1 MPISVESKGKSMN
14 NQTRTL
20 WMEDGREA
28 EERVVVQPVLNAV
41 GQEDCCEERTVRE
54 LYVEKKPPKYLATR
68 VTEKKCP
75 VVCERVT
82 EEVDEAGNIIER
94 KEEQL
99 DWGSKMRVV
108 DHIGVDPSVKSEP
121 TCVTREELRDL
132 LLTPRRQVRM
142 QETVENRVG
151 TTNTSWVHVGLS
163 VLIAA
168 QVAVLGYILFF
179 M

>member
-1 MPISVESKGKSMN
+1 MN
-14 NQTRTL
+14 NQVRTL

-28 EERVVVQPVLNAV
+28 EERVSIQPVLNAV

-94 KEEQL
+94 KEEQI
-99 DWGSKMRVV
+99 DWGARMRIV
-108 DHIGVDPSVKSEP
+108 DHIGVDPSVKPEP

-132 LLTPRRQVRM
+132 LAPRRQVCM
-142 QETVENRVG
+142 QEVVG
-151 TTNTSWVHVGLS
+151 KQVDNSKVVSAINLGLA
-163 VLIAA
+163 VLISA